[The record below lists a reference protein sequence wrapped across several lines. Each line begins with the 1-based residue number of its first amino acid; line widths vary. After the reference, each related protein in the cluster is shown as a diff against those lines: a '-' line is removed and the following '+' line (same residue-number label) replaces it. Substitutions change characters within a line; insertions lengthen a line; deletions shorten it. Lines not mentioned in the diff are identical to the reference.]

1 MKDKI
6 RIQDNTLIG
15 SWEEV
20 QGMKLS
26 DITRR
31 EGDDTELD
39 GLVIKG
45 YETKFGVVNENGEMY
60 RPGCLDEFIERYFV
74 GHGFNLTVDVQHG
87 CGVDDL
93 VGRVVYMESNDTG
106 YYFVAYVPRTVARYN
121 QIRDLLKEG
130 ILQGFSKCGLATDID
145 YIEDKKLGEYWLIKK
160 MDLLS
165 VSLVACPAN
174 PIPFDS
180 VEETRNRLEWRNN
193 RKKKRSILKS
203 NQ

>member
-31 EGDDTELD
+31 DGDDTELD

-87 CGVDDL
+87 CCVDDL

>member
-145 YIEDKKLGEYWLIKK
+145 YVEDRKLGEYWLIKK

>member
-1 MKDKI
+1 MKERLK
-6 RIQDNTLIG
+6 IQDGTMIG

-26 DITRR
+26 DITKRD
-31 EGDDTELD
+31 GDDAILD
-39 GLVIKG
+39 GLIIKG

-60 RPGCLDEFIERYFV
+60 QAGCLDDFIERYFV

-93 VGRVVYMESNDTG
+93 VGRVIYMESNDEG
-106 YYFVAYVPRTVARYN
+106 YYFVAYIPSTVARYG
-121 QIRDLLKEG
+121 QIKNLLSEG
-130 ILQGFSKCGLATDID
+130 ILQGFSKCGIATDVD
-145 YIEDKKLGEYWLIKK
+145 YVEDKKNGGYWLIRK

-180 VEETRNRLEWRNN
+180 VEETRNSLEWRNN
-193 RKKKRSILKS
+193 RKKKKSILKS

>member
-145 YIEDKKLGEYWLIKK
+145 YVEDRKLGEYWLIKK

-193 RKKKRSILKS
+193 RNKKKTILKS
-203 NQ
+203 RQ

>member
-20 QGMKLS
+20 QGIKLS

-145 YIEDKKLGEYWLIKK
+145 YVEDRKLGEYWFIKK

>member
-130 ILQGFSKCGLATDID
+130 ILQGLSKCGLATDID

>member
-60 RPGCLDEFIERYFV
+60 RPGCLDDFIERYFV

-145 YIEDKKLGEYWLIKK
+145 YIEDRKLGEYWLIKK

-193 RKKKRSILKS
+193 RNKKKTILKS
-203 NQ
+203 RQ